1 MKVRPGMRL
10 SMAVPSVAELKLIPA
25 YPNIC
30 ANQLNK
36 HSKSSKIKTKQSNKD
51 SIKQNQ
57 NKLKS
62 HTQIDQARR
71 IHRE

>member
-36 HSKSSKIKTKQSNKD
+36 HSKSSQSKPNKAIKIQSNK
-51 SIKQNQ
+51 IKIN
-57 NKLKS
+57 
-62 HTQIDQARR
+62 
-71 IHRE
+71 